1 MALKV
6 GDIAPDFELPAVEG
20 EQRTKVKLS
29 DFRGKKKC
37 SCDFSSLELDPD
49 LRRATAG
56 VRLGSR
62 EVRRAQ
68 CPGSGHKH

>member
-20 EQRTKVKLS
+20 EQRTKS
-29 DFRGKKKC
+29 QAQRFPRQEKC